1 MQLMGLVDPI
11 LWLIKQRVESKKQTK
26 TKKNVMGKGWA
37 FLQISNQNAL
47 LGPILPP
54 NPVCSE
60 RKKEED
66 HSRWLKI
73 FFSF

>member
-1 MQLMGLVDPI
+1 MG
-11 LWLIKQRVESKKQTK
+11 T
-26 TKKNVMGKGWA
+26 GWA